1 MRTRLG
7 SSLPVVGLL
16 FLVTFIHAQSPSL
29 EQILSRMDQS
39 GAGLRSMSCQ
49 ITQKKW
55 TELLEEFDKGESGR
69 FFFLKKN
76 GKVYLRKDIVQPQ
89 ENSLVISDGKVVFY
103 QPRIKQAQQ
112 YNLGQN
118 KDKAEFLLLGFG
130 SNKEALKNAY
140 AIRLIGKETVRGR
153 ECHILELT
161 PKSEKV
167 SAFFPQIVLWIDS
180 QMNVPVRQKLVEPT
194 KDYLLIDFDGIQ
206 LNAAVPD
213 SLFQIKLPKDV
224 KMVGLGG

>member
-1 MRTRLG
+1 MTMRLG
-7 SSLPVVGLL
+7 SSVLLLLGLL
-16 FLVTFIHAQSPSL
+16 FLVPSSSAQSPSL

-39 GAGLRSMSCQ
+39 GANLRSMSCQ

-55 TELLEEFDKGESGR
+55 TDILEEFDKGETGR
-69 FFFLKKN
+69 FYFLKKG

-89 ENSLVISDGKVVFY
+89 DNSLVIADGKVVFY

-112 YNLGQN
+112 YNLGEN

-130 SNKEALKNAY
+130 SNKQSLKNTY
-140 AIRLIGKETVRGR
+140 AIRLLGNEKIRGR

-167 SAFFPQIVLWIDS
+167 SAFFPQIVLWVDN
-180 QMNVPVRQKLVEPT
+180 QLNVPIRQKLVEPT
-194 KDYLLIDFDGIQ
+194 KDYLLIDFDEIQ
-206 LNAAVPD
+206 LNPPIAD
-213 SLFQIKLPKDV
+213 SLFQLKLPKDV
-224 KMVGLGG
+224 KVVGR

>member
-1 MRTRLG
+1 MIMRVGSVLLLLLG
-7 SSLPVVGLL
+7 SLYLAPSSS
-16 FLVTFIHAQSPSL
+16 AQSPTL
-29 EQILSRMDQS
+29 EQILSKMDQS

-55 TELLEEFDKGESGR
+55 TDILEEFDKGESGR

-76 GKVYLRKDIVQPQ
+76 GKVYLRKDIAQPQ
-89 ENSLVISDGKVVFY
+89 ENSLVISDGKVTFY

-130 SNKEALKNAY
+130 SNKEALKNTY
-140 AIRLIGKETVRGR
+140 AIRLVGDETVRGR
-153 ECHILELT
+153 ACHILELT
-161 PKSEKV
+161 PKSERV
-167 SAFFPQIVLWIDS
+167 SAFFRQIVLWVDN
-180 QMNVPVRQKLVEPT
+180 QMNVPIRQKLVEPT
-194 KDYLLIDFDGIQ
+194 RDYLLIDFDGIQ
-206 LNAAVPD
+206 LNPPIAD

-224 KMVGLGG
+224 KIVGQ

>member
-1 MRTRLG
+1 MRLG
-7 SSLPVVGLL
+7 SFLLPLLGSLLL
-16 FLVTFIHAQSPSL
+16 IPSLSAQSPSL

-49 ITQKKW
+49 IIQKKW
-55 TELLEEFDKGESGR
+55 TDILEEFDKGESGR
-69 FFFLKKN
+69 FYFLKKN

-89 ENSLVISDGKVVFY
+89 ENLLVIADGKVVFY

-140 AIRLIGKETVRGR
+140 AIRLLGKETVRGH
-153 ECHILELT
+153 ESHILELT
-161 PKSEKV
+161 PKSERV
-167 SAFFPQIVLWIDS
+167 SAFFPQIVLWVDG
-180 QMNVPVRQKLVEPT
+180 QMNVPIRQKLVEPT

-224 KMVGLGG
+224 KVVGQ